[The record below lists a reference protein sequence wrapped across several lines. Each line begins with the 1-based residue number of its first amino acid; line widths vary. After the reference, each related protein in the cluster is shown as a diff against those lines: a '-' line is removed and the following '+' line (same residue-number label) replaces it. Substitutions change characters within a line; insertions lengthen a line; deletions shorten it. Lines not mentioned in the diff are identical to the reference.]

1 MLFSMTSFRF
11 LFGHRS
17 FSPLFWTQFLGAFND
32 NYFKNAMILLLTFQN
47 AQAFGLNTQSLIA
60 AASGVFILPFV
71 LFSSVAGALSDKYP
85 KARVG
90 QSIKLAEVAI
100 MILAGY
106 AFSHASVS
114 GLFFCL
120 FLLGLH
126 STFFGPVKYSI
137 LPELVREEELV
148 AGNAYV
154 ELGTFLAIL
163 IGTVTSGIAISHPS
177 GTPLIFGGLIA
188 VSIAGLFM
196 SFLIPV
202 IPGAQPNLRI
212 SWNPISDTWRTLRL
226 ALPQKAV
233 FNSLLGISWFWFLG
247 GALLSILPVLTE
259 SVLHANAGVVTY
271 FLGLF
276 TIGIAIGSVGAEKLS
291 HGRVEIGLVPI
302 GSFGMTIFLL
312 DLAYATSQVQ
322 PHDASLPLLTLSE
335 FIKTPDVIRIS
346 IDLAGIAIF
355 GGLFTVPL
363 YTLMQ
368 SRSDRA
374 IRSRIVGANNV
385 LNAVFMVVSAGMLLG
400 FYALGFSL
408 GHIFLIYGALN
419 LVVALYIYRVVPE
432 FLWRFMTFVLSSLM
446 YRLKTTG
453 HENIPFD
460 GPAILV
466 SNHVSFIDWCLIGG
480 AVKRP
485 VRFVMYYQ
493 FFKIPV
499 LKRFFKD
506 SKTIPIAGP
515 QEDSKIFHAA
525 FRSISDELKQG
536 ELICIFPEGGI
547 THDGKLQPL
556 KRGIEHMLKTDPVPV
571 VPMALSGLWGSLF
584 SRREKNLW
592 KKRPRR
598 LWSRVELRIG
608 APIPAHEATL
618 ERIREEIQKLKVRD

>member
-1 MLFSMTSFRF
+1 M
-11 LFGHRS
+11 FGHRS

-47 AQAFGLNTQSLIA
+47 AEAFGLSTKSLIA
-60 AASGVFILPFV
+60 AASGIFILPFV

-106 AFSHASVS
+106 AFSHASVNL
-114 GLFFCL
+114 LFVCL
-120 FLLGLH
+120 FMLGLH

-137 LPELVREEELV
+137 LPELVREEDLV

-177 GTPLIFGGLIA
+177 GTPLILGGLIA
-188 VSIAGLFM
+188 VAVGGLLM
-196 SFLIPV
+196 SFMIPV
-202 IPGAQPNLRI
+202 IPGAQPHLKI
-212 SWNPISDTWRTLRL
+212 SWNPISDTWRTLKL

-259 SVLHANAGVVTY
+259 SVIHANAGVVTY

-276 TIGIAIGSVGAEKLS
+276 TIGIAIGSVAAEKLS
-291 HGRVEIGLVPI
+291 HDQIEIGLVPL
-302 GSFGMTIFLL
+302 GSFGMTVFLF
-312 DLAYATSQVQ
+312 DLAYAVSRV
-322 PHDASLPLLTLSE
+322 PAHDASLPLLTLRE
-335 FIKTPDVIRIS
+335 FLNTPDAMRIS
-346 IDLAGIAIF
+346 IALAGIAVF

-374 IRSRIVGANNV
+374 IRSRVVGANNV
-385 LNAVFMVVSAGMLLG
+385 LNAVYMVASAGLLLG
-400 FYALGFSL
+400 FYALEFSL
-408 GHIFLIYGALN
+408 ARIFLIYGALN
-419 LVVALYIYRVVPE
+419 LMVAFYIYRVVPE
-432 FLWRFMTFVLSSLM
+432 FLWRFMTFVLSSLL
-446 YRLKTTG
+446 YRLKVTG
-453 HENIPFD
+453 HENIPRE
-460 GPAILV
+460 GSAILV
-466 SNHVSFIDWCLIGG
+466 SNHVSFIDWCLVGG

-485 VRFVMYYQ
+485 VRFVMYYV
-493 FFKIPV
+493 FFQIPV
-499 LKRFFKD
+499 LKYFFRD

-515 QEDSKIFHAA
+515 QEDAKIFHAA
-525 FRSISDELKQG
+525 FRSISEELKKG

-547 THDGKLQPL
+547 THDGKLQSL
-556 KRGIEHMLKTDPVPV
+556 KRGVEHMLKSDPVPV
-571 VPMALSGLWGSLF
+571 IPMALSGLWGSFF
-584 SRREKNLW
+584 SRYEKVLW

-608 APIPAHEATL
+608 KPIPAHEATL